1 MSRQQKLDKLS
12 EPTVYKNWIVSLQP
26 NLQIKE
32 PINLQEDSKQM
43 LLLQIFEILRP
54 NSIDWQL
61 IERSPTN
68 YYKKLSNLTLLFE
81 AMKQGGIVVL
91 SVRPAD
97 ILENKTSALFA
108 LLWNFMRVYFLE
120 QVTRKNAVE
129 EDLILEWAA
138 NFREVEVKL
147 GTSKIDEI
155 INGEDRDFFY
165 NDLLNGDEEF
175 IIDFQVEILPGKTI
189 IQVEFFESEK
199 IGESFETQIGIEFIF
214 KKDGFLETISADFN
228 LRKKQQLLSE
238 SLLCEIMR
246 FDFMSNGIQDEE
258 INELKVNKFSQN
270 EEKLSELINVNSQG
284 RYFHPFANFE
294 SEKPK
299 ETKIKN
305 EKVEEKC
312 ENYFEKFQKKLSDNF
327 YNKFKIP
334 FDEKTTAKIEKFK
347 KIGLK
352 ISQNFEMN
360 KKKADINLN
369 ETEFDLSSLIFSE
382 KPNFS
387 FKNNIILD
395 ELIKSEDYLSEK
407 NKVLENFKPQIK
419 DRFYPSDFCFN
430 EKYRKEIYKTL
441 KLKFCSSAIDFN
453 VQKEAFQSFC
463 KNENK
468 LN

>member
-91 SVRPAD
+91 SIRPAD

-138 NFREVEVKL
+138 NFSQVEVKL

-165 NDLLNGDEEF
+165 NDMLNGNEEF
-175 IIDFQVEILPGKTI
+175 IIDFQLEILPGKTV
-189 IQVEFFESEK
+189 IQAEFFEPEK
-199 IGESFETQIGIEFIF
+199 IAESFETQTGTEFKF
-214 KKDGFLETISADFN
+214 KKDGFLETINDGFN

-238 SLLCEIMR
+238 SLLCEIMN
-246 FDFMSNGIQDEE
+246 FDYMSNEIQVEE
-258 INELKVNKFSQN
+258 INELKVSKFSQH
-270 EEKLSELINVNSQG
+270 EQKLSEFININSQS

-299 ETKIKN
+299 ETIIKN
-305 EKVEEKC
+305 EKLDEKS
-312 ENYFEKFQKKLSDNF
+312 ENYFEEFQKKLSDNF
-327 YNKFKIP
+327 YNKFKIQ
-334 FDEKTTAKIEKFK
+334 FDEKTTAKFEKLK

-360 KKKADINLN
+360 KKKAEINLN
-369 ETEFDLSSLIFSE
+369 ETEFDFSSLIFSE
-382 KPNFS
+382 KPNFP
-387 FKNNIILD
+387 FKNKLLLN

-407 NKVLENFKPQIK
+407 HKILKNFKPQIK
-419 DRFYPSDFCFN
+419 DRLYPFDFCLN

-441 KLKFCSSAIDFN
+441 KLKFSSSAINFN
-453 VQKEAFQSFC
+453 VQKEAFQSYC

-468 LN
+468 